1 VGLPIRRWIAASVIC
16 AALLS
21 SVDASAVSVVVD
33 AQSTAATAG
42 SILAVSGIQ
51 VVWLDLEAPRPR
63 PLTRLSAPASAL
75 HVGAL
80 PDQSRAVVSVATSFP
95 GANAGAGGGNTARGA
110 DIELVDLDS
119 GNATPLVTRRSA
131 SDSLVMPVWW
141 PDGNSIVYEHDNLSG
156 QTVGAPGQEVPR
168 YPSSVEVVGLDGQ
181 NAWGL
186 DPSGREPSVSP
197 DGSRVVFARTTNQGA
212 SLLSWLNGSGVEQT
226 LVPEGHFADVAY
238 PHFSPDGAQ
247 IAFVAPQSGLN
258 SNQPAPA
265 ANRLELAEWLSLRA
279 RVADAHGIPWDPWIM
294 NSDGSDLHRAA
305 VVGGD
310 EPSVAWSPDGTQLF
324 VYSGIGS
331 TIVDIRTGETI
342 PLGFVKG
349 YGPTAWLP

>member
-1 VGLPIRRWIAASVIC
+1 MLLAST
-16 AALLS
+16 
-21 SVDASAVSVVVD
+21 DASAVSRVVD
-33 AQSTAATAG
+33 AQSTTATAG
-42 SILAVSGIQ
+42 TILAVSGIQ

-63 PLTRLSAPASAL
+63 ALTRLKAPASAL

-95 GANAGAGGGNTARGA
+95 GSNAGTDLGNATRGA
-110 DIELVDLDS
+110 DIELVDLES
-119 GNATPLVTRRSA
+119 GDVTPLLARTSA

-141 PDGNSIVYEHDNLSG
+141 PDGNSVVYEHDNLSG

-212 SLLSWLNGSGVEQT
+212 SVLSWLNGSGVEQT
-226 LVPEGHFADVAY
+226 LVPEGRFADVAY
-238 PHFSPDGAQ
+238 PHFSPNGAQ

-258 SNQPAPA
+258 SNQPAPVG
-265 ANRLELAEWLSLRA
+265 RTLDLAEWLSLGT
-279 RVADAHGIPWDPWIM
+279 RVAEAHGIPWDPWIM
-294 NSDGSDLHRAA
+294 NSDGSNLQRAA

-331 TIVDIRTGETI
+331 TLVDVRTGETT
-342 PLGFVKG
+342 PLSFVKG